1 MKIILKS
8 LVLSGAVALSAC
20 SSVPMFQT
28 QETPAFPSVNYSHLK
43 GLPNYTVSQ
52 VQLVQ
57 VGQHKDQVRHV
68 LGNPHF
74 REGIMSPKVWNYAI
88 GLQLP
93 ESTDYQNCQLRIDFD
108 KHNRV
113 EQLSWK
119 EQSCA
124 DAVNA
129 NAPVS
134 NL

>member
-1 MKIILKS
+1 MKTILKS
-8 LVLSGAVALSAC
+8 VVLSGAVALSAC

-28 QETPAFPSVNYSHLK
+28 QEAPAFPSINYSHLK

-68 LGNPHF
+68 LGSPHF

-88 GLQLP
+88 GLPLSG
-93 ESTDYQNCQLRIDFD
+93 STAYQNCQLRIDFD

-113 EQLSWK
+113 QQLSWK

-124 DAVNA
+124 DL
-129 NAPVS
+129 VS
-134 NL
+134 AIS